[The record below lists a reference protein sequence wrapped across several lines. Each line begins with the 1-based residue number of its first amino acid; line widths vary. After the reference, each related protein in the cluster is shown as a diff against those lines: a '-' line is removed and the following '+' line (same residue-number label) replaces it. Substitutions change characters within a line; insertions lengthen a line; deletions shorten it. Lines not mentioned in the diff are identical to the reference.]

1 MHFNKPCWSCL
12 QVLQLEE
19 LVFGGRP
26 FSGTN
31 EKDLESY
38 GLSDTDSDSDEK
50 DQKGEQRKD
59 AVWCDEDDDVIR
71 VDLVSNKGL
80 RKLGKTQEETIVS
93 GRTYTERLRTRK
105 MLIRHIGRC

>member
-50 DQKGEQRKD
+50 DEKAEQRKD
-59 AVWCDEDDDVIR
+59 AVWCDEDDDVI
-71 VDLVSNKGL
+71 
-80 RKLGKTQEETIVS
+80 
-93 GRTYTERLRTRK
+93 
-105 MLIRHIGRC
+105 